1 MRVAVLSIFA
11 FLIVL
16 TFDSVLV
23 PGHVYGNQY
32 STSTQVMVVNPID
45 GSHIFNFTTSE
56 WTVGD
61 TFMLNVSVNDVQD
74 LSAWFIRLSWDPT
87 LLDYADLKLPSD
99 HVFAGRSYVP
109 AGPKFPDSSSVFYGL
124 TILEGETFSGSG
136 TLCQLELKIVEAPSP
151 GQTLQCNIAFN
162 DLGNGTLLLDSELQ
176 DIPFTVINGQYV
188 YSNPSNPPI
197 SPTQKSIIFT
207 GIVQNSQPSAFK
219 VKVDE
224 VIYGTGLQSG
234 DEINVSYDSA
244 EANVLLGTLS
254 AGDKVIVYGTLGTNG
269 VDVSSSQYGI
279 VNLKYVEANHFEKTF
294 SKFEEHTTP
303 TPFNPPPVAGINFQF
318 SFVTSAK
325 LSIAMNMIGDHYAV
339 SRGGT
344 AGILKIA
351 PSSSSG
357 EYSFTISLQLSVNQF
372 SYPWSK
378 TWDQM
383 LDVTL
388 GKTTPIVFDR
398 VAIPAI
404 DIGVASVEV
413 GVTPII
419 TFTPTDFGCIIK
431 SQGPLRF
438 SEDNLTGDALS
449 LHWTSDAPVTVPLIF
464 TSDGATSITGES
476 YIIFTL
482 KVKAMIDVKIKTIIG
497 EQTFDL
503 GEPTLDSVTP
513 IWEMEPKGL
522 ELTKFNP
529 YYLLLMKMP
538 SKLLKATIDGLS
550 EAQDETGRIIKL
562 LEYGEHT
569 IEVPK
574 IVNVSD
580 TTRIV
585 FVNWTNGNTENTLT
599 LSITRDTECSPSY
612 KTQFKLTIIS
622 GDYGTVNPPSGDYW
636 LDANSSATIN
646 VTPFNGCIVK
656 DWMVDGAS
664 LNRKDLNLTIEI
676 NSPHKVE
683 VSFFD
688 AAPPIAKAGQNRTVS
703 QGENVTLD
711 ASDSTDNIGI
721 VSYEWDFGDG
731 TTGAGKTV
739 NHIYEK
745 PGTYNVTLTVKD
757 AAGNYATDSI
767 TITVQT
773 TGIPLWIIGGIA
785 AAIAAT
791 TAATILILRKKR
803 R

>member
-1 MRVAVLSIFA
+1 MRVTFLSIFA

-16 TFDSVLV
+16 TFGSVLV
-23 PGHVYGNQY
+23 PGHVYGNP
-32 STSTQVMVVNPID
+32 SSSPTQIMVANPID
-45 GSHIFNFTTSE
+45 GSQLFNFTTSE

-61 TFMLNVSVNDVQD
+61 TFTLNVSVNNVQD

-87 LLDYADLKLPSD
+87 LLDYVDLKLPSD

-124 TILEGETFSGSG
+124 TILEETSFSGSG
-136 TLCQLELKIVEAPSP
+136 TLCQLKLKIIEAPSP
-151 GQTLQCNIAFN
+151 GQTLQCNIVFN

-176 DIPFTVINGQYV
+176 DIAFTAINGQYV
-188 YSNPSNPPI
+188 YSNPSTTSPP

-207 GIVQNSQPSAFK
+207 GIVQNVQPSAFK

-234 DEINVSYDSA
+234 DEINVSYDNA

-254 AGDKVIVYGTLGTNG
+254 VGDKVIVYGKLGTNG
-269 VDVSSSQYGI
+269 VDVSSRQYGI
-279 VNLKYVEANHFEKTF
+279 VNLKYVEAKHFEKTF

-325 LSIAMNMIGDHYAV
+325 LSTAINMIGDYYAV

-344 AGILKIA
+344 PGILRIT

-372 SYPWSK
+372 PYQWSK

-413 GVTPII
+413 GVTPIL
-419 TFTPTDFGCIIK
+419 TFTPTDIGCIIK
-431 SQGPLRF
+431 SQAPLMF

-449 LHWTSDAPVTVPLIF
+449 LHWTSDASATVPLIF
-464 TSDGATSITGES
+464 TSDGATSITGDS

-482 KVKAMIDVKIKTIIG
+482 KLKVKIDAKIKTIIG

-513 IWEMEPKGL
+513 IWDLEPRGL

-550 EAQDETGRIIKL
+550 ETQDETGRIIKL
-562 LEYGEHT
+562 LERGEHT

-574 IVNVSD
+574 IVNASD

-599 LSITRDTECSPSY
+599 LSITRDIECSPSY

-646 VTPFNGCIVK
+646 VTPFNGCIVN
-656 DWMVDGAS
+656 WVVDGAS
-664 LNRKDLNLTIEI
+664 LNRKGLSLTAEM

-683 VSFFD
+683 VSFLD
-688 AAPPIAKAGQNRTVS
+688 VTPPIAKAGQNRTVS

-721 VSYEWDFGDG
+721 VSYECDFGDG
-731 TTGAGKTV
+731 TTGTGKTV

-745 PGTYNVTLTVKD
+745 PGTYKVTLTVKD

-803 R
+803 K